1 MECITMVECLICCET
16 LSHEEMLFCPYNHAI
31 CTSCIPHLQRQRC
44 PFCFTCFHELTNWR
58 GESVARHCSNLS
70 FGCRYIHIP
79 ISSEHTCSF
88 ELISLLSPNQ
98 EYVLWTILQIVIAT
112 PPDQCIIVHWTSDQE
127 QDRQELERLLF
138 FRPEL
143 WERMLPSTDFRQR
156 VIEVIRDIL
165 WYFIKPY
172 LFVTFHQINSYSTRY
187 NTLILL
193 FEFSYILYLLRDAGC
208 TFSHLLQLHHNQL
221 THILTSQHEPPRV
234 WKRVSPV
241 PPARQTLPP
250 ELETTHDQK
259 TSESPAT
266 PE

>member
-1 MECITMVECLICCET
+1 MVECLICCET

-143 WERMLPSTDFRQR
+143 WERMLPSNDFRER
-156 VIEVIRDIL
+156 VIEVVRDIL
-165 WYFIKPY
+165 
-172 LFVTFHQINSYSTRY
+172 
-187 NTLILL
+187 
-193 FEFSYILYLLRDAGC
+193 
-208 TFSHLLQLHHNQL
+208 
-221 THILTSQHEPPRV
+221 
-234 WKRVSPV
+234 
-241 PPARQTLPP
+241 
-250 ELETTHDQK
+250 
-259 TSESPAT
+259 
-266 PE
+266 